1 MASENIEASNLF
13 KDIEFKSESQ
23 EIEFEDENNNEKL
36 LLALFQEIETD
47 LLDALVHR
55 DGSESD
61 DETDGPISFI
71 KNILESVK
79 KDFENIKLDEERKN
93 FLNTLT
99 KIFATLLSVKAFF
112 SQSLFINSKKV
123 MVRTKLVPKR
133 ITLALQRNRFT
144 EYKITILPEQKS
156 IQIKKNGQVVRTVTR
171 KTQRITDGWA
181 RNF

>member
-13 KDIEFKSESQ
+13 EDIKFKSESQ

-36 LLALFQEIETD
+36 LLVLFQEIETD

-55 DGSESD
+55 DGN
-61 DETDGPISFI
+61 ETDGPISFI
-71 KNILESVK
+71 KNILENVK
-79 KDFENIKLDEERKN
+79 KDFENIKFDEERKN
-93 FLNTLT
+93 FLNALT
-99 KIFATLLSVKAFF
+99 KIFATLLSVKAFLY
-112 SQSLFINSKKV
+112 QSFFINSNKI

-133 ITLALQRNRFT
+133 ITLAPQRNRFT

-171 KTQRITDGWA
+171 KTQRFTDGWA